1 MFTPVVSPMLMGSF
15 PHRSGDGRRSADAV
29 NARVDV
35 DGTRPPV
42 TEVPLSDILVE
53 LVRAG
58 EIPISPAAVGDGLL
72 PASSP
77 SQCLG
82 RYEEERSDDVSD
94 PLALAPGERIGKY
107 IIVRQIN
114 RGGQG
119 SVYLAHDPDLDRNVA
134 IKVAHRPVD
143 DVSTC
148 AARVRK
154 EGLLI
159 ARTHHPRLAQ
169 VYDCGVHEGHPF
181 LVMEHVQ
188 GRTLRE
194 YAENRTL
201 GAAEIRRIV
210 TDIAEGLE
218 AAHRQEILHLDLKP
232 DNVLVT
238 EDGRC
243 RLIDFGMGWLLSTPV
258 SQRYRMI
265 GGTWQYMSPEQR
277 SGRIQD
283 WSPATDIFGMG
294 GILCYLLTRRPVLSS
309 STINEEE
316 IREELQE
323 TMERIRRSGAAPD
336 LRRLCLQ
343 AIAYSP
349 QDRVPNAASVIR
361 HLNRAALARR
371 RGRMAIL
378 FGVVM
383 FLAGGWRLSTLLG
396 SGPRQSIGEVVPLT
410 PIPGSSWSI
419 SPIEVEV
426 ATHRGVTPMVAVW
439 SPRHGLRQVR
449 GLVEEQIGDCS
460 LWRHPPDHPLNLS
473 NLGPLSALV
482 ILAPTAD
489 PTATMRRL
497 ESKLTEFGETFP
509 ASGQSAAF
517 ELARSGEWTQIS
529 GTPIRTNVH
538 NAVEQL
544 ACRLQEFGGKLQAR
558 VFSIPRERDHLAQPP
573 FQADYRSRI
582 PLSGLSS
589 DCSDGIRPPLLTCE

>member
-1 MFTPVVSPMLMGSF
+1 MFTPVVSPTLMGSI
-15 PHRSGDGRRSADAV
+15 PQRSGDGRRSADAV

-42 TEVPLSDILVE
+42 TELPLSDILVE

-58 EIPISPAAVGDGLL
+58 EIPFTSAAVDGGLL

-77 SQCLG
+77 PQCLG
-82 RYEEERSDDVSD
+82 RYEEAPPDDVSD
-94 PLALAPGERIGKY
+94 RLALAPGERIGKY

-119 SVYLAHDPDLDRNVA
+119 SVHLAHDPDLDRNVA

-159 ARTHHPRLAQ
+159 ARTRHPRLAQ

-194 YAENRTL
+194 YAESRTL

-243 RLIDFGMGWLLSTPV
+243 RLIDFGMGWLLSSPV

-283 WSPATDIFGMG
+283 WSTATDIFGLG
-294 GILCYLLTRRPVLSS
+294 GILCYLLTRRSVLSS

-323 TMERIRRSGAAPD
+323 TMDRIRRSGAAPD

-349 QDRVPNAASVIR
+349 QDRIRDATAVIR
-361 HLNRAALARR
+361 HLNRAAITRS

-378 FGVVM
+378 LGVVM
-383 FLAGGWRLSTLLG
+383 FFAGGWHYSTLLG
-396 SGPRQSIGEVVPLT
+396 SGMRQSIGEVVPLT

-419 SPIEVEV
+419 SPIEL
-426 ATHRGVTPMVAVW
+426 AITAQRGARPTVMVW
-439 SPRHGLRQVR
+439 SREHGLRQVR
-449 GLVEEQIGDCS
+449 GLVEEQVGDGS
-460 LWRHPPDHPLNLS
+460 LWRHPPNHPLNLS
-473 NLGPLSALV
+473 KLGPLSALV
-482 ILAPTAD
+482 ILAQTAD

-497 ESKLTEFGETFP
+497 ESALTEFGATFP

-517 ELARSGEWTQIS
+517 ELARSGEWTQVS
-529 GTPIRTNVH
+529 GAPVRTTVQE
-538 NAVEQL
+538 AVERL
-544 ACRLQEFGGKLQAR
+544 ACRLQESGGNIQAR

-573 FQADYRSRI
+573 FQVDFRSRR

-589 DCSDGIRPPLLTCE
+589 DGSDGI